1 MKFLLPALI
10 LSAPAIFAQERIED
24 FRGKNRLLI
33 FSEIDEPTLSK
44 LAAEK
49 ADLSE
54 RDMKVFVLSGAG
66 EKAHPTN
73 EKLAKAFRERLAPP
87 EDEPTAYLIG
97 KDGRTTLKWKLAD
110 FTFAKLY
117 AAIDAMPMRRREMGE
132 GG

>member
-10 LSAPAIFAQERIED
+10 LSAPAIFAQDRIED
-24 FRGKNRLLI
+24 FRGKNRLLF

-54 RDMKVFVLSGAG
+54 RDMKVFVLSGTG
-66 EKAHPTN
+66 ETAHATN

-87 EDEPTAYLIG
+87 EGEPTAYFIG
-97 KDGRTTLKWKLAD
+97 KDGHSTLKWKLAD

-117 AAIDAMPMRRREMGE
+117 AAIDAMPMRRREMAERG
-132 GG
+132 